1 MARTGNHPMGTTV
14 RFKTWL
20 QSVDIL
26 EPGFRHSMLV
36 EAAAHTSFQAPV
48 PPELSFLAGRFVDL
62 GFENLGLGPR
72 KFNDFLR
79 AFSGIGVAVTQKKW
93 RLRFAYPYAVVEPAD
108 GSEPETLP
116 DWWKEAVLVTDDQ
129 FVPTWVGKR
138 VRPEQTAGFNLQ
150 GYRDAG
156 EGLVPP

>member
-1 MARTGNHPMGTTV
+1 MV

-20 QSVDIL
+20 ESVERL
-26 EPGFRHSMLV
+26 EAGFHDSMLV
-36 EAAAHTSFQAPV
+36 EAAAHTSFRAPL
-48 PPELSFLAGRFVDL
+48 PPELSFLTGRFVDL
-62 GFENLGLGPR
+62 GFENLGMGPG

-79 AFSGIGVAVTQKKW
+79 AFSGTGLAVPHTNW
-93 RLRFAYPYAVVEPAD
+93 RLRFTYPYAVVEPAD

-129 FVPTWVGKR
+129 FTPTWVGKR
-138 VRPEQTAGFNLQ
+138 VRPDQTAGVNLQ
-150 GYRDAG
+150 GYRDVG